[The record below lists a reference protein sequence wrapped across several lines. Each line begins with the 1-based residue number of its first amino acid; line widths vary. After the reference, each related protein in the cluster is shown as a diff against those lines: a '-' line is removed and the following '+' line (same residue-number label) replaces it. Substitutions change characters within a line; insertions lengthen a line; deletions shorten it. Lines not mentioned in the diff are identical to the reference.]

1 MDDTSSL
8 PTTNIINLSYDR
20 SMFFLVF
27 FSFFLKKNRSWREK
41 TCKEVELMERAQ
53 QRIKLKQLKVI
64 VYEYHL
70 CHTLKWGEKR
80 RRKKGKGQGRQK
92 VRSRRASLVESL
104 KSRMKEEH
112 NRVVVRIKTRINRGQ
127 KQGGRLFVFLT
138 VSEWFL

>member
-20 SMFFLVF
+20 SKFFLVF
-27 FSFFLKKNRSWREK
+27 FFLKNKNRSSREK
-41 TCKEVELMERAQ
+41 TCKEVELMERTQ

-64 VYEYHL
+64 VCVTHSSEER
-70 CHTLKWGEKR
+70 KEGE
-80 RRKKGKGQGRQK
+80 RKERDKEGRQK
-92 VRSRRASLVESL
+92 VRSRRGSLVESL
-104 KSRMKEEH
+104 KSSMKEED

-138 VSEWFL
+138 VSELFL